1 MQLIFFYDLSFAL
14 TSAVKK
20 RYLVHFGK
28 QDCILS
34 LELSKFKID
43 KDWLLLFF
51 MKNSHFDDN
60 LM

>member
-28 QDCILS
+28 QDCI
-34 LELSKFKID
+34 EYRDKIILQEIID
-43 KDWLLLFF
+43 Y
-51 MKNSHFDDN
+51 
-60 LM
+60 